1 MLLWDAAGEGRASD
15 AVLED
20 GILLHIVGPADLYR
34 RGIDLAVLDPEAGGA
49 HCGGFGI
56 YGATFNLENYEIAN
70 CTGAGLR
77 TEFGIPGIIP
87 HGYNSQSNSTNALIH
102 DCDGVGI
109 IWGGP
114 SDPSIVNN
122 NIYRNQ
128 PYNMMTQVNG
138 TGCKIIN
145 SHCWGSVFDSRLAT
159 KAIELNTS
167 GNLIMNSVF
176 EGATVHQVH
185 MRSSGNVLMGG
196 NIYYFSDPEA
206 TVYGVTLGDAG
217 IPVSNNTI
225 KTKIDN
231 CKLGAINFV
240 NDQGFN
246 DIDVNGIF
254 VAANGFAYTG
264 SPAAASRLRFSFN
277 GTPTIGNN
285 NFLIEPNSL
294 YLPGRGG
301 GDSLVTAGAP
311 DSGGAGYRVLRV
323 PN

>member
-1 MLLWDAAGEGRASD
+1 MLIKRGDIIWQGAGIGASVIKAKDGVSMNWLVSTLNADSLWGTNSVSGEYAFALRD
-15 AVLED
+15 ITLD
-20 GILLHIVGPADLYR
+20 GNK
-34 RGIDLAVLDPEAGGA
+34 AGGA

-196 NIYYFSDPEA
+196 IYYFSDPEG

-231 CKLGAINFV
+231 CKLG
-240 NDQGFN
+240 
-246 DIDVNGIF
+246 
-254 VAANGFAYTG
+254 G
-264 SPAAASRLRFSFN
+264 STSSTTRASTTS
-277 GTPTIGNN
+277 TSTASSSQPTA
-285 NFLIEPNSL
+285 
-294 YLPGRGG
+294 LPTRGRRP
-301 GDSLVTAGAP
+301 LPLA
-311 DSGGAGYRVLRV
+311 
-323 PN
+323 